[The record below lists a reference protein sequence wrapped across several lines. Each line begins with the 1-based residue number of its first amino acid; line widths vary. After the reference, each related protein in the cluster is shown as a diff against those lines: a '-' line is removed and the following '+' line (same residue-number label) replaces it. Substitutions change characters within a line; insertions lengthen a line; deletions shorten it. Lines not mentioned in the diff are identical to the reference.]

1 MRVYSS
7 YFSIEQ
13 ALLKTNIRFFQN
25 ISYSIVESNGNYQ
38 YIKFC
43 IGEAVETTLSDN
55 EQPAFGIVKA
65 IIEHT
70 WNNNQVY
77 IFIYLEWLEYL
88 NKFDDLLGCPIY

>member
-77 IFIYLEWLEYL
+77 IFIYLE
-88 NKFDDLLGCPIY
+88 